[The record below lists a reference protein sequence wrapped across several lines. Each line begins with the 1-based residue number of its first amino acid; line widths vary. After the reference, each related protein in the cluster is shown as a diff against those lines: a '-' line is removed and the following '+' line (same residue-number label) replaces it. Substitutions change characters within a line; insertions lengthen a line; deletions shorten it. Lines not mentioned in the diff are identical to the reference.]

1 MDDNGSS
8 VMDDN
13 ESGSKNNDGS
23 GVMDD
28 DGSDSKNDDGSG
40 AMDDDGSGA
49 MDDDGSGSKNNDGSG
64 IMDNDGSSV
73 INDGP
78 GGVNNGKL
86 DRIDEDSKVDNDSN
100 NDDERFRWIKNDKDE
115 EFYGIGLSDAYEDL
129 HNKINPI
136 QSLWPSEVQYIKSLW
151 QL

>member
-1 MDDNGSS
+1 MDDG
-8 VMDDN
+8 
-13 ESGSKNNDGS
+13 
-23 GVMDD
+23 
-28 DGSDSKNDDGSG
+28 
-40 AMDDDGSGA
+40 
-49 MDDDGSGSKNNDGSG
+49 GSG

-73 INDGP
+73 MDDGP
-78 GGVNNGKL
+78 EGVNNGKL

-136 QSLWPSEVQYIKSLW
+136 QSLWPSEVYKEFMAAVTQHHLSDAAADSMLCIIQRYCTEEFFVNKFKF
-151 QL
+151 